1 MQVRYQTDLYAG
13 HLLVPIDHN
22 IDCNK
27 YSYKMLE
34 RNRIKGVLSCKKRTE
49 DGKDCLCFDITGKK
63 NLYQEYK
70 DRELKFLEMTELFQ
84 HLVAILEAVREYLL
98 TEKMALLEPEF
109 IYRDV
114 ETRELFITILP
125 WERNEDYPFRKLA
138 EFFLE
143 KIDLQDKNG
152 ISAAYHFYR
161 SQTYPG
167 FFLCQFLPIL
177 EKESILSRQNEKG
190 EEKEESKKE
199 EITYGREIRERQR
212 EFKVLE
218 EEEDSGIEEKESR
231 LWIYSIL
238 FAFLLLGLSFLSLLD
253 KNQRL
258 ACIGLSVTLFLLG
271 IGTRLWQVLRKKQEE
286 TRKIL
291 SEKQGKGEEMEI
303 KIFQKIRQK
312 KGLLMKKEA

>member
-70 DRELKFLEMTELFQ
+70 DRELKFSEMTELFQ

-152 ISAAYHFYR
+152 ISAAYHF
-161 SQTYPG
+161 T
-167 FFLCQFLPIL
+167 
-177 EKESILSRQNEKG
+177 E
-190 EEKEESKKE
+190 
-199 EITYGREIRERQR
+199 
-212 EFKVLE
+212 V
-218 EEEDSGIEEKESR
+218 R
-231 LWIYSIL
+231 LTMDFSFVSFCL
-238 FAFLLLGLSFLSLLD
+238 F
-253 KNQRL
+253 
-258 ACIGLSVTLFLLG
+258 
-271 IGTRLWQVLRKKQEE
+271 
-286 TRKIL
+286 
-291 SEKQGKGEEMEI
+291 
-303 KIFQKIRQK
+303 
-312 KGLLMKKEA
+312 

>member
-199 EITYGREIRERQR
+199 EITYGREIRQR

-231 LWIYSIL
+231 LWIYSMMGI
-238 FAFLLLGLSFLSLLD
+238 SLCG
-253 KNQRL
+253 N
-258 ACIGLSVTLFLLG
+258 
-271 IGTRLWQVLRKKQEE
+271 
-286 TRKIL
+286 
-291 SEKQGKGEEMEI
+291 
-303 KIFQKIRQK
+303 
-312 KGLLMKKEA
+312 